1 MAYNYYG
8 QNWANTPGMPYYQQ
22 PQVQPTYQSYAPQPQ
37 QAQPV
42 GIQWV
47 DGEVGAKA
55 FQMPQGWPVNTPIA
69 LWDTNDQVIYLK
81 SVNQMGMP
89 NPLQKLHYQMD
100 EQQSGGYLPA
110 AGTVSGSPDPNYV
123 TKDDFDRKI
132 NELKDLMKN
141 NQSSRNQNG
150 NNGQQQNR
158 GGNT

>member
-1 MAYNYYG
+1 MAYNNYG
-8 QNWANTPGMPYYQQ
+8 QMYNPYSGYPVNPQNISYAYNTPA
-22 PQVQPTYQSYAPQPQ
+22 V
-37 QAQPV
+37 QAQPSPV
-42 GIQWV
+42 IGGMQWV
-47 DGEVGAKA
+47 DGEIGAKA

-110 AGTVSGSPDPNYV
+110 AGTVSGSPDPNYA
-123 TKDDFDRKI
+123 TKDDLDRKF
-132 NELKDLMKN
+132 NELKDFIKSS
-141 NQSSRNQNG
+141 QSGRNQNG

-158 GGNT
+158 GGNA